1 MDIKVKW
8 LEHEFTVHRHGADWH
23 NVAGLYIFSGKDPKD
38 NKWFPLYIGQ
48 ALSLSERLPRSRKVV
63 GGGATWCDACPC
75 DGGTLGDEAR
85 LNRTSADSVVS
96 AVVESSTEVVMCLV
110 RASDYLMQ

>member
-48 ALSLSERLPRSRKVV
+48 ALSLSERLPAHEKWSAAVRL
-63 GGGATWCDACPC
+63 GATHVHAMVVPLATRRDLIERQLIQSFQPS
-75 DGGTLGDEAR
+75 
-85 LNRTSADSVVS
+85 LNRQ
-96 AVVESSTEVVMCLV
+96 LK
-110 RASDYLMQ
+110 